1 MIKIKLPK
9 YLIFLTLALIMLT
22 TLTFFSC
29 TTGTTTTSSVKP
41 TSSTSTSPV
50 TTPVAATKT
59 TSSTTQSTTPVA
71 TTAAN
76 APQKGGTLKIITGQ
90 LVPQIG
96 SPADAAGQ
104 MTFQWWARPVYDNLL
119 TRDINGN
126 IKPGLAES
134 WDISSNGTSVTLNL
148 KKGVKFQDN
157 TDFNAAAVKYNLE
170 KYAAN
175 PAGKA
180 ALSSIKSI
188 DVVNDNTVRLN
199 LTKYDHALLCNTLS
213 GMAGFIAS
221 PAAMEKTGT
230 ADAVGQLHMV
240 GTGPFK
246 LVSYQRDV
254 AIKFARWDGY
264 WDKGKPYLDAI
275 EIINYADPT
284 SAVMAFKAGEAHMIN
299 AIMAKDATSLKAV
312 GFKTSVN
319 DAYYARCLFPDSKTS
334 NSPFANQKVR
344 EAVQYAMDVNT
355 IAQKIIGPEGFVGIT
370 QLATSSDAW
379 YVSGLNRDF
388 NVQKAKQL
396 MSEAGFADGF
406 STTLYSMSGTD
417 PTDLSTAIQSYLAA
431 VGIKANIQ
439 MTDSGKMF
447 GMMVGGFQNG
457 LLGFVLTGGISGVT
471 SAKNYY
477 PTTAKPADFAQ
488 LIDSI
493 TSEVNDAK
501 RLELTKTY
509 VKAMFDYCM
518 MMPVFANYE
527 IQAYNP
533 SVNDLDFG
541 KSYTNWQPGNAW
553 LSTKK

>member
-1 MIKIKLPK
+1 MKKFNLPK
-9 YLIFLTLALIMLT
+9 YLIFLTLAFIILT

-29 TTGTTTTSSVKP
+29 TSETTTSSAKP
-41 TSSTSTSPV
+41 TS
-50 TTPVAATKT
+50 T
-59 TSSTTQSTTPVA
+59 TSVKTSISTTVA
-71 TTAAN
+71 N
-76 APQKGGTLKIITGQ
+76 SPQKGGTLKIITGQ

-119 TRDINGN
+119 TRDVNGN

-134 WDISSNGTSVTLNL
+134 WDISQDGTSATLHL
-148 KKGVKFQDN
+148 KKGVRFHDN

-188 DVVNDNTVRLN
+188 DVIDDNTVRLN
-199 LTKYDHALLCNTLS
+199 LAKYDHALLCNTLS
-213 GMAGFIAS
+213 GMAGFMAS
-221 PAAMEKTGT
+221 PEAMQKTGT
-230 ADAVGQLHMV
+230 ADTVGQLHMV

-254 AIKFARWDGY
+254 SIKFTKWDGY

-284 SAVMAFKAGEAHMIN
+284 SAVMAFKAGEAQMIN
-299 AIMAKDATSLKAV
+299 AIMAKDAASLKAA

-319 DAYYARCLFPDSKTS
+319 DAYYARCLFPDSKTP

-355 IAQKIIGPEGFVGIT
+355 IAQKIVGPEGFVGIT

-396 MSEAGFADGF
+396 MTEAGFTDGF

-431 VGIKANIQ
+431 IGIKANIQ

-457 LLGFVLTGGISGVT
+457 LMGFVLTGGISGVT

-477 PTTAKPADFAQ
+477 PTTVKPTDFTQ

-493 TSEVNDAK
+493 TSEVNDTK
-501 RLELTKTY
+501 RMELTKTY
-509 VKAMFDYCM
+509 VKVMFDYCM

-527 IQAYNP
+527 IQAYDP
-533 SVNDLDFG
+533 SVNGLDFG
-541 KSYTNWQPGNAW
+541 KDYTNWQPGNAW